1 MSEPILA
8 IVGLGNPG
16 TKYEATRHN
25 IGFWF
30 VDELGRQ
37 AGGSELK
44 EDKKFHSEIGKMHL
58 GNQAVWLLKPQTFMN
73 NSGRA
78 VQALMSYYSI
88 KPEQI
93 LVVHDELDL
102 EPGVARLKATGGHGG
117 HNGLRDI
124 ISCVGKDFNRLRLG
138 IGHPGHRDQ
147 VLNYVLGK
155 PGKDEQ
161 NLLDESI
168 ARSCDVAPD
177 IAAGKSEQ
185 AMNQLHTKLA

>member
-1 MSEPILA
+1 MSDPIKA
-8 IVGLGNPG
+8 VIGLGNPG

-30 VDELGRQ
+30 VDELCRQ
-37 AGGSELK
+37 ANGETLK
-44 EDKKFHSEIGKMHL
+44 DDKKFHSQIGKVQL
-58 GNQAVWLLKPQTFMN
+58 ANQPLWLLKPQTFMN

-88 KPEQI
+88 KPSEI

-124 ISCVGKDFNRLRLG
+124 ISCIGKDFNRLRLG

-155 PGKDEQ
+155 AGKSEQ
-161 NLLDESI
+161 QLLDESI
-168 ARSCDVAPD
+168 ARSCDVASE
-177 IAAGKSEQ
+177 IVAGKAEQ
-185 AMNQLHTKLA
+185 AMNQLHQKPA